1 MEPNGSLT
9 EEGVKENGA
18 NGNGSLESKEHSLSA
33 IDVNPLP
40 DPVPS
45 SVAEYDASVSCL
57 QDVPKGHAPNDHP
70 VADRELQP
78 SPFPSM
84 KVIDVP
90 LVTQVGEND
99 YPREVKLLH
108 QKGAEWSFYPREGH
122 LHTYCKGKRCY
133 FNGVYCAYQRCSTE
147 MTLDKSF
154 GRKKYDIDP
163 RNGIPELIPG
173 DKVYLNVEDSPD
185 FYKHGA
191 TIPPVNFSKT
201 PYIKKVD
208 TFIPLE
214 PLPQE
219 YHLPYSERKKKEEKN
234 TEIMEVKELN
244 EWKPAIPIM
253 EWLFPNVLQHTKRV
267 III

>member
-1 MEPNGSLT
+1 MSIHFQILFLHLLLNMMLLSAVFRMSPKDMLPMNTDSLT
-9 EEGVKENGA
+9 QN
-18 NGNGSLESKEHSLSA
+18 
-33 IDVNPLP
+33 
-40 DPVPS
+40 
-45 SVAEYDASVSCL
+45 ASHINKDKASRVYAC
-57 QDVPKGHAPNDHP
+57 HP